1 MAKKKKKLRPGF
13 VSTLSG
19 ITNIYS
25 QFQHIYYKALS
36 FCDKVLLNY
45 CFYIHGN
52 VIDIYTFLDFL
63 SLMMGGLLKSLFLS
77 FLLCLLAY
85 LCFIVTVIFDNFV
98 YTNNFSS
105 NFINSYLENI
115 NKSQK
120 SLCPTENVFL
130 FSQEESIL

>member
-13 VSTLSG
+13 VSALSG

-77 FLLCLLAY
+77 FFTL
-85 LCFIVTVIFDNFV
+85 FVSIFVFH
-98 YTNNFSS
+98 S
-105 NFINSYLENI
+105 NGYF
-115 NKSQK
+115 
-120 SLCPTENVFL
+120 
-130 FSQEESIL
+130 